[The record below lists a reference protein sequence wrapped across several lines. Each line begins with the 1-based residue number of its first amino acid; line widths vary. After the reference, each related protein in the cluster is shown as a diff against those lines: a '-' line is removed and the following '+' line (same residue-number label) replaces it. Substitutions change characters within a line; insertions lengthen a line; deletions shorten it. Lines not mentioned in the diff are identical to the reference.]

1 MIKVAE
7 ITSVNWIR
15 NVHRAAQRTVE
26 MVKRRELKRD
36 DVDMVDLFFGS
47 SGLDA
52 KIGRYGMLDDPAL
65 KLDALAD
72 ECSEAMAWAFRTV
85 SDEEQIAKLEAVLLR
100 RFAEARKNAE
110 PMFAV
115 NSRGRKSGV
124 VTEKSRK
131 SKERGDRATARI
143 AAVYLIERAM
153 YIGFSRRMFAI
164 VKDHM
169 KGDPERILPHGAIK
183 IGESS
188 NKIERAIKRAMRSEK
203 KVVLDDPEDDDLDDD
218 LDDGEDPVD
227 GSEGA

>member
-47 SGLDA
+47 SGVDPR
-52 KIGRYGMLDDPAL
+52 IGRYGMLEDSAL
-65 KLDALAD
+65 KLDELAD
-72 ECSEAMAWAFRTV
+72 ACSEAMAWAFRTV
-85 SDEEQIAKLEAVLLR
+85 SDEEQIAKLEKVLLR
-100 RFAEARKNAE
+100 RFAEARRNSE
-110 PMFAV
+110 PMFEV

-164 VKDHM
+164 VEDHM
-169 KGDPERILPHGAIK
+169 KGDPDRILPHGAIK
-183 IGESS
+183 IGEGS
-188 NKIERAIKRAMRSEK
+188 NRIERAIRRALRSES
-203 KVVLDDPEDDDLDDD
+203 KVVLDDPEDDDLDEGQDS
-218 LDDGEDPVD
+218 VD
-227 GSEGA
+227 GSDGE